1 MNLSPFIILIVLIGI
16 VTLSIRSMIKDKKS
30 GKSSC
35 GGNCGA
41 CGACSHGISLCDNS
55 NLLLVKDPKK
65 EQHKY
70 AALFYL

>member
-1 MNLSPFIILIVLIGI
+1 MNLSTFIILIVLIGI
-16 VTLSIRSMIKDKKS
+16 VTLSIRSMIKDKKI

-55 NLLLVKDPKK
+55 KLLLVKDPKK
-65 EQHKY
+65 EQHK
-70 AALFYL
+70 